1 MPDIDRTADIKITA
15 AQGTVTAE
23 IPLAGHASEHWLV
36 LFRKLASQHFSGTA
50 PSADAAEREG
60 RTWVIVRLLA
70 DYPARGTESML
81 DTVSAVIGEANGME
95 QQVQSGVAQT
105 EAAIRSWWARQQR

>member
-1 MPDIDRTADIKITA
+1 MPDIDRTADIKVTA

-23 IPLAGHASEHWLV
+23 IPLAGHASEHWLA
-36 LFRKLASQHFSGTA
+36 LFRKLASEHFSGTA

-70 DYPARGTESML
+70 DYPARGYGV
-81 DTVSAVIGEANGME
+81 DAGYGKCPNRRGQWHGAVG
-95 QQVQSGVAQT
+95 
-105 EAAIRSWWARQQR
+105 